1 MKIYIKPSIQVI
13 NVVVEQLLASSVED
27 GQMDQGDAK
36 LNEGN
41 WDIEDDEPSDGS
53 YFGSWE

>member
-1 MKIYIKPSIQVI
+1 MKKYIKPSVQII
-13 NVVVEQLLASSVED
+13 NVVVEQLLTTGSEP
-27 GQMDQGDAK
+27 GQLYDPDAK
-36 LNEGN
+36 LNEGD

>member
-1 MKIYIKPSIQVI
+1 MKIYIKPSVQII
-13 NVVVEQLLASSVED
+13 NVVVEQLLAGSFED
-27 GQMDQGDAK
+27 GQITEGDAK
-36 LNEGN
+36 LNEVN

>member
-1 MKIYIKPSIQVI
+1 MNIYIKPSVQVI

>member
-1 MKIYIKPSIQVI
+1 MKKYIKPSVQII
-13 NVVVEQLLASSVED
+13 NVVVEQLLTIESGELENC
-27 GQMDQGDAK
+27 GAK
-36 LNEGN
+36 LNEGD

>member
-1 MKIYIKPSIQVI
+1 MKKYIKPSIQVI
-13 NVVVEQLLASSVED
+13 NVVVEQLLAGSDS
-27 GQMDQGDAK
+27 GQITKGDAK

>member
-1 MKIYIKPSIQVI
+1 MKIYKKPSVQVI

>member
-1 MKIYIKPSIQVI
+1 MKIYIKPSVQVI

-41 WDIEDDEPSDGS
+41 WGIEDDEPSDGS

>member
-1 MKIYIKPSIQVI
+1 MKIYIKPSVQVI
-13 NVVVEQLLASSVED
+13 NVVVEQLLAGSD
-27 GQMDQGDAK
+27 PGQIIEGDAK

>member
-1 MKIYIKPSIQVI
+1 MKKYIKPSVQII
-13 NVVVEQLLASSVED
+13 NVVVEQLLTSNSGEIFE
-27 GQMDQGDAK
+27 GDAK

-41 WDIEDDEPSDGS
+41 WDIEDDEPSDGA

>member
-1 MKIYIKPSIQVI
+1 MKKYIKPSVQII
-13 NVVVEQLLASSVED
+13 NVVVEQLLAGSVED
-27 GQMDQGDAK
+27 GQLYNPDAK

>member
-1 MKIYIKPSIQVI
+1 MKKYIKPSVQII
-13 NVVVEQLLASSVED
+13 NVVVEQLLAGSEI
-27 GQMDQGDAK
+27 GQLYDPDAK

>member
-1 MKIYIKPSIQVI
+1 MKKYIKPSVQII
-13 NVVVEQLLASSVED
+13 NVVVEQLLASESGEID
-27 GQMDQGDAK
+27 EGAAK
-36 LNEGN
+36 LNEGD

>member
-1 MKIYIKPSIQVI
+1 MKKYIKPSVQII
-13 NVVVEQLLASSVED
+13 NVVVEQLLAGSD
-27 GQMDQGDAK
+27 FLGQIDEGDAK

-41 WDIEDDEPSDGS
+41 WNIEDDEPSDGS

>member
-1 MKIYIKPSIQVI
+1 MKIYIKPSVQII
-13 NVVVEQLLASSVED
+13 NVVVEQLLAGSVED
-27 GQMDQGDAK
+27 GQLYDPDAK

>member
-1 MKIYIKPSIQVI
+1 MNLKKYIKPSVQII
-13 NVVVEQLLASSVED
+13 NVVVEQLLTNNSGEIEYC
-27 GQMDQGDAK
+27 DAK

-41 WDIEDDEPSDGS
+41 WDIEDDEPSDGA

>member
-1 MKIYIKPSIQVI
+1 MKIYIKPSVQII
-13 NVVVEQLLASSVED
+13 NVVVEQLLAGSFED
-27 GQMDQGDAK
+27 GQITEGDAK

-53 YFGSWE
+53 YFGAWE

>member
-1 MKIYIKPSIQVI
+1 MKKYIKPSIQVI
-13 NVVVEQLLASSVED
+13 NVVVEQLLAGSNR
-27 GQMDQGDAK
+27 GQIIEGDAK

>member
-1 MKIYIKPSIQVI
+1 MKIYIKPSVQVI

-36 LNEGN
+36 LNEAN